1 MFRIFAERLK
11 QGYRT
16 LDWPRQAPALSPRYR
31 GRPFL
36 KDLPCGDC
44 STCYEACPAGALLPR
59 KDAPGRTP
67 VLDMGRCIFCG
78 ACADVC
84 LGNAIEFSRDYRVAT
99 TSRAA
104 LFVQP
109 QTDGASQGARQVE
122 PESLDIGQSRFQ
134 LFKRSFKLR
143 QVSAGG
149 CNACEA
155 DSNVLGTLVYD
166 LGRFGME
173 FTASPRHADGL
184 LVTGPVTRNMCAA
197 LVDTWKAVP
206 KPRALIVVGACAIS
220 GGLFREAP
228 ECLGGLGA
236 SCEDIHSGDEALS
249 SLLAEARLEPD
260 IFVPGCP
267 PNPWSILHGLL
278 LMRGNGPL
286 PRS

>member
-1 MFRIFAERLK
+1 MFRILAERLK

-16 LDWPRQAPALSPRYR
+16 LRWPEKAPALSPRYR
-31 GRPFL
+31 GLPIL
-36 KDLPCGDC
+36 KDMPCGDC
-44 STCYEACPAGALLPR
+44 RACYEACPADALLPR
-59 KDAPGRTP
+59 ADAPGRTP
-67 VLDMGRCIFCG
+67 MLDMGRCIFCG
-78 ACADVC
+78 ACVAAC
-84 LGNAIEFSRDYRVAT
+84 PHGSIAFSSDYRVARRT
-99 TSRAA
+99 RAA

-109 QTDGASQGARQVE
+109 KAEAL
-122 PESLDIGQSRFQ
+122 PESFAEVAPEIADLDKSRFR
-134 LFKRSFKLR
+134 LFRRSLKLR

-184 LVTGPVTRNMCAA
+184 LVTGPVTRNMCQA
-197 LVDTWKAVP
+197 LVDTWKAT
-206 KPRALIVVGACAIS
+206 PRPRILIAVGACAIS
-220 GGLFREAP
+220 GGLFRQAP

-236 SCEDIHSGDEALS
+236 SPEDVHTGEDALPG
-249 SLLAEARLEPD
+249 LLAEARLEPD

-278 LMRGNGPL
+278 LLRGESVSQGQ
-286 PRS
+286 